1 MPVQNPKLLQDFQ
14 YKGYYIEQDSELDL
28 DYINKQWSVD
38 GMLVHQETGDRIEAR
53 IDTNGPDAL
62 VEELQQLVDEQTE

>member
-1 MPVQNPKLLQDFQ
+1 
-14 YKGYYIEQDSELDL
+14 
-28 DYINKQWSVD
+28 
-38 GMLVHQETGDRIEAR
+38 LVHQETGDRIEAR